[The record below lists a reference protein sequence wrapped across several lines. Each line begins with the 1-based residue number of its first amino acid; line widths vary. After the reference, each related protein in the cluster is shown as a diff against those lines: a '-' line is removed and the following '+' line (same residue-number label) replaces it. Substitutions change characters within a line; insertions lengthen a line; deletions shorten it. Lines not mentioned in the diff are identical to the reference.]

1 VQNPQKLGTLDLMK
15 RQLDKIIAARPEA
28 VGPVDRDMAR
38 AMRDRLGEVLDRMD
52 ELYPGVQGRAGAYRG
67 SAEAIDAFE
76 AGKAD
81 FMNTDPRLLKATID
95 KLPDRL
101 QDLYRRGAYD
111 ALRSK
116 LVKMKD
122 GANIGQWL
130 EDNPDIRD
138 RVRRLRRRRTMRPR
152 LRSDLNVERAMGD
165 RKNFILGGPNTA
177 ERLIEDKAT
186 QPKVTA
192 IGNIVRQVPAVGK
205 LVGGAIDNAVTRRSA
220 DQTSGIMGEVGK
232 IMTRTG
238 EGIPQTF
245 DEIQRLKAN
254 DAMQQLF
261 ADRLRGGLAGIG
273 AARSQ
278 R

>member
-1 VQNPQKLGTLDLMK
+1 
-15 RQLDKIIAARPEA
+15 
-28 VGPVDRDMAR
+28 
-38 AMRDRLGEVLDRMD
+38 
-52 ELYPGVQGRAGAYRG
+52 
-67 SAEAIDAFE
+67 
-76 AGKAD
+76 
-81 FMNTDPRLLKATID
+81 MNTDPRLLKATID

-122 GANIGQWL
+122 GANIGAFL

-138 RVRRLRRRRTMRPR
+138 RVAALSKTPDDATALRRSQRRARDGRPKELHSR
-152 LRSDLNVERAMGD
+152 RSEHRRAFDRRQGDAAEGDGD
-165 RKNFILGGPNTA
+165 RQHRASGACSRQACRRCHRQRCHAALGGSD
-177 ERLIEDKAT
+177 ER
-186 QPKVTA
+186 
-192 IGNIVRQVPAVGK
+192 
-205 LVGGAIDNAVTRRSA
+205 
-220 DQTSGIMGEVGK
+220 IMGEVGK

-273 AARSQ
+273 AARS
-278 R
+278 RARRCALCRCLR